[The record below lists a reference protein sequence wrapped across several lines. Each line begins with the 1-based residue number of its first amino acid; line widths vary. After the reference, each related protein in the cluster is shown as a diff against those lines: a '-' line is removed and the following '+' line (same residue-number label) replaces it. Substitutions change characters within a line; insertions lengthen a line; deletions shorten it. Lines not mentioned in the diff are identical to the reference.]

1 MIKSKLYGK
10 FNQEKVFESCMVT
23 GQPRLARANERAV
36 DQESL

>member
-23 GQPRLARANERAV
+23 GYGPNKLK
-36 DQESL
+36 